1 MTSKT
6 KVKVKLSRF
15 LTATPGLDSGHF
27 AVEDCLDEIATIYLP
42 ETSHSG
48 GINVTDNGIC
58 G

>member
-6 KVKVKLSRF
+6 KVKSARS
-15 LTATPGLDSGHF
+15 GLDSRHF

-42 ETSHSG
+42 ETSHTG